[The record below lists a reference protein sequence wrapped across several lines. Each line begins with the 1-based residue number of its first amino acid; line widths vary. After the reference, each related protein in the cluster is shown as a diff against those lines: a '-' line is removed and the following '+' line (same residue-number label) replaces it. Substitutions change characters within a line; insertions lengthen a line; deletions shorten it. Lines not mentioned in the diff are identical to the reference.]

1 LGKSCWCLEQLF
13 AARAARGIASAVRAS
28 RFQGPVPSERFGK
41 PAETASVVV
50 IFALDESAFTVG
62 SALVVDEGLSL

>member
-1 LGKSCWCLEQLF
+1 
-13 AARAARGIASAVRAS
+13 VRAS